1 MDDENKNLV
10 LILLVLAL
18 FTGMAVEVSEGSTAV
33 GVVLFLISVI
43 LLTRIN
49 FKHVGNS
56 GLLKKSKTY
65 FVIGAFIVLADLYYN
80 FKSGGKLG
88 TLDVMTLF
96 FGVSLIGTQ
105 LQNPQIMRIS
115 RFGMSISSVFVVLYL
130 IFYTMFA
137 FFNIDFLHKFDH
149 YMILLPTVKIIGL
162 TGIPLEVIATE
173 TVRVSGVEE
182 MTVVIGGPCSGLY
195 SMFLLIGIVFGYSR
209 IEKMDVNK
217 TFMMLGFCVVV
228 AYISNLFRVIV
239 LYLTAYYYGQETM
252 MLVHTHIGWIIF
264 AGVAAG
270 IMYFI
275 ELKR

>member
-65 FVIGAFIVLADLYYN
+65 FVIGAFIVSADLYYN

-209 IEKMDVNK
+209 IEKVEVNK
-217 TFMMLGFCVVV
+217 TLMMLGFCVAV